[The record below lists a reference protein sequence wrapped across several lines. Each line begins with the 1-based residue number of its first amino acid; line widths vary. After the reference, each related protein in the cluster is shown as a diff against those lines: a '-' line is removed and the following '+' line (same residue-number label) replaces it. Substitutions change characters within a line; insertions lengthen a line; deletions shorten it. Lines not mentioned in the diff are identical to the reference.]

1 MHAISRDDSQ
11 RNDWRTRRDLNP
23 QHPVPKTGD
32 TPSDTARE
40 QEVTTT
46 TESMPAES
54 PALACESTPDVSIV
68 VWAETLVASAAST
81 TGASV
86 NFMAYERPYHVPQ
99 YPAGRRRK

>member
-11 RNDWRTRRDLNP
+11 RNGWRTRRDLNP

-54 PALACESTPDVSIV
+54 PALACESTPDDSDLAHVVSAWPALSAELRAAVLALVSIG
-68 VWAETLVASAAST
+68 TGSASGT
-81 TGASV
+81 Q
-86 NFMAYERPYHVPQ
+86 R
-99 YPAGRRRK
+99 